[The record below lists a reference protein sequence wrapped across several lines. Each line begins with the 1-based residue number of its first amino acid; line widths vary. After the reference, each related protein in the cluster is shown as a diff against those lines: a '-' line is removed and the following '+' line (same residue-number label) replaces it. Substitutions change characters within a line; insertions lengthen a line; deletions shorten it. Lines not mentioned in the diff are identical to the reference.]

1 MILCQLFGFFGFGI
15 NVVDMFRRAFVESG
29 VVIRYCVL
37 EIRVVLHLPE
47 ICHFPFTKRVR
58 LPPQQ
63 RLIISKEDGGTANVI
78 KGVNKERW
86 LCYAELDLSKTQLP
100 HE

>member
-15 NVVDMFRRAFVESG
+15 NVVDMFRRTFVESG